1 MHLRCITRQAFARSK
16 SSQLPKTM
24 GWTCWISSIATSG
37 STKTPFPRYGSA
49 CLLSTHTTT
58 LATTPTTTSSGLH
71 HDIGG
76 DLSSFGPIDLSKN
89 AADLDAWEQQCHSL
103 FVVLA
108 TKQLVTTD
116 QLRRAIEG
124 LTGTQYRTWSYYEK
138 WSAAMA
144 SLLLE
149 SNVVTH
155 EELSVALFGNS
166 HKDGDGD
173 ADEASTEP
181 LFATGEKVRVKAFS
195 QGVEWQRPHIRTPG
209 YIYGV
214 AGIVERYAGLFPDP
228 SFLAFG
234 WKAPS
239 QHLYRVKFR
248 LCDIWPEQYPN
259 HGDNTDD
266 GDVVEVEVYQHWL
279 EPSDQAKGHA
289 YEGRT
294 LFDHQHNG
302 DDCLH
307 SDDDHHHHHHDE
319 HDHEH
324 EARPLVEQRA
334 IDREGPPRPGKQVHQ
349 TLMKI
354 LLEKGLVT
362 ANEVRQVSEKLD
374 TAGKKLDGASLVV
387 EAWTNPAF
395 YEKLVANAPAA
406 ASEIGIATSNPN
418 APTILTVVPN
428 TPNTH
433 NLVVCTLCSCYPS
446 GLLGI
451 APSWYK
457 SREFRSR
464 AVREPRRVL
473 QEDFGLNVSA
483 KPTIRVHDS
492 TADHRYLV
500 LPTRPAGT
508 EGWSKEDLRALVTR
522 DTMIGVAEPKV
533 V

>member
-1 MHLRCITRQAFARSK
+1 MDT
-16 SSQLPKTM
+16 TV
-24 GWTCWISSIATSG
+24 
-37 STKTPFPRYGSA
+37 SA
-49 CLLSTHTTT
+49 
-58 LATTPTTTSSGLH
+58 LH

-89 AADLDAWEQQCHSL
+89 AADLNAWEQQCHSL

-108 TKQLVTTD
+108 TKRLVTTD

-124 LTGTQYRTWSYYEK
+124 LTATQYRTWSYYEK

-149 SNVVTH
+149 SCVLTH
-155 EELSVALFGNS
+155 EELSAALFGPS
-166 HKDGDGD
+166 YDGDGD
-173 ADEASTEP
+173 ADEANNEP
-181 LFATGEKVRVKAFS
+181 LFGMGDTVRVKPFS

-214 AGIVERYAGLFPDP
+214 AGTVERYAGLFPDP

-248 LCDIWPEQYPN
+248 LCDIWPEQHPN
-259 HGDNTDD
+259 NGNNSND
-266 GDVVEVEVYQHWL
+266 GADDVVEVEVYQHWL
-279 EPSDQAKGHA
+279 EASERANGHG
-289 YEGRT
+289 YEGHT
-294 LFDHQHNG
+294 LFDHHHNG

-307 SDDDHHHHHHDE
+307 SDDDNHHHHHHHHHD
-319 HDHEH
+319 HNDHDDHEH
-324 EARPLVEQRA
+324 EARPSVEQRA

-349 TLMKI
+349 ALMKI
-354 LLEKGLVT
+354 LLEKGIVT
-362 ANEVRQVSEKLD
+362 TNEVRQVSEMLD

-387 EAWTNPAF
+387 EAWTNPDF

-406 ASEIGIATSNPN
+406 ASDIGITTSNPN
-418 APTILTVVPN
+418 APTVLTVVPN
-428 TPNTH
+428 TSTTH

-473 QEDFGLNVSA
+473 KEDFGLNVSD

-500 LPTRPAGT
+500 LPIRPAGT

-522 DTMIGVAEPKV
+522 DTMIGVAEPKCV
-533 V
+533 KE